1 MNLNFFQVVQS
12 AALLK
17 KEKKALIKKDVS
29 HLETASHSKIQK
41 KNIEKRERKM
51 KNKKKSINNDKYFF
65 TVTLLYRKMYILLE
79 HAFGKN

>member
-1 MNLNFFQVVQS
+1 
-12 AALLK
+12 
-17 KEKKALIKKDVS
+17 
-29 HLETASHSKIQK
+29 
-41 KNIEKRERKM
+41 M